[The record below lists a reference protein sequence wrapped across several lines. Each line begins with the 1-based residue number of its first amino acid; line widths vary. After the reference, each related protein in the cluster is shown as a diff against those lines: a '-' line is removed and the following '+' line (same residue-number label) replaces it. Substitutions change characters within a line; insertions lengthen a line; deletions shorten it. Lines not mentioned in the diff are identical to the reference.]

1 MKILQLIDTL
11 NPGGAERMAL
21 NYFYALRKA
30 GIHSYLVATRG
41 LGVLGEEIQDDPNF
55 CFVRKMHTF
64 DLMSLWRFKSFLK
77 KNQIEVVQAHGSS
90 WFFAYLAK
98 ISGSRFKLV
107 WHDHY
112 GNSDFLE
119 KRKIQPLK
127 ILSSHFDAVISV
139 NQNLINWAKIKL
151 GFKKNTICLPNFVV
165 KISERD
171 ISLKG
176 SKEIKIISTANLRAQ
191 KDYDNLFSAFRRV
204 QQSYSVSLHLFGK
217 NFHDPYSKK
226 ILNEISLMDD
236 VYYYGEVPDIF
247 PYLASANLGVLSSR
261 SEGLPLALLE
271 YGLSELPVVCTDVG
285 DCREVTA
292 QFAKLVPAQK
302 PEMLAKA
309 IIAYIQ
315 DEKNRILDA
324 SNLKKRVEELY
335 SEKVVISQY
344 LKFIE
349 EI

>member
-1 MKILQLIDTL
+1 
-11 NPGGAERMAL
+11 
-21 NYFYALRKA
+21 
-30 GIHSYLVATRG
+30 
-41 LGVLGEEIQDDPNF
+41 
-55 CFVRKMHTF
+55 
-64 DLMSLWRFKSFLK
+64 
-77 KNQIEVVQAHGSS
+77 
-90 WFFAYLAK
+90 
-98 ISGSRFKLV
+98 
-107 WHDHY
+107 
-112 GNSDFLE
+112 
-119 KRKIQPLK
+119 
-127 ILSSHFDAVISV
+127 
-139 NQNLINWAKIKL
+139 
-151 GFKKNTICLPNFVV
+151 
-165 KISERD
+165 
-171 ISLKG
+171 
-176 SKEIKIISTANLRAQ
+176 
-191 KDYDNLFSAFRRV
+191 
-204 QQSYSVSLHLFGK
+204 
-217 NFHDPYSKK
+217 
-226 ILNEISLMDD
+226 
-236 VYYYGEVPDIF
+236 EVPDIF